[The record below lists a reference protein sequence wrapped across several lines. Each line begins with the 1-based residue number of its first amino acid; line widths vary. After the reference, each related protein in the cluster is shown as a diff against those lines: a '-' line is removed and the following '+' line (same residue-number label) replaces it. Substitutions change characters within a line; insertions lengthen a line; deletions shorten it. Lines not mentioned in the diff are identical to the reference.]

1 MPANRPIIPIT
12 LIICLIRGNA
22 STQLT
27 NDLTST
33 GSWAILVNARA
44 VVSCK
49 LDLAEH
55 AINFRI
61 IAQAPKLNVG
71 EHSSIH
77 LLATN

>member
-1 MPANRPIIPIT
+1 MPANRPIILIT
-12 LIICLIRGNA
+12 LIVCFIRRNA
-22 STQLT
+22 STQLA

-33 GSWAILVNARA
+33 GSWAILVNPRA

-49 LDLAEH
+49 LDLVEH

-61 IAQAPKLNVG
+61 VAQALKLNVG